1 MYREAG
7 KERERYI
14 EIERED
20 KNKSRTEPLVLDP
33 PVPGVRVQRRRLGA
47 CSDANCKAKQE
58 RNRAPV
64 GLVPL

>member
-1 MYREAG
+1 MGGWVWTWYLL
-7 KERERYI
+7 I
-14 EIERED
+14 EIRD
-20 KNKSRTEPLVLDP
+20 KYKSRTEPLVPDP